1 MKPPDEL
8 PVLFLLSRVL
18 GGKTFSSHLQKVVA
32 TMEQIRPHFVFLDEE
47 DYGRHRGE
55 IPLLNRMTGLY
66 IAPSILKWKLRGTR
80 LPAYRAVFVQS
91 FEIMPACTA
100 LDPDCPVILAHDST
114 NILSYRLLRDVD
126 PGPLASLACAFK
138 SVVASPA
145 YRAVL
150 GRVKAFLPR
159 THWCGRSL
167 TRDFGVDPDRI
178 IVAPSGLDMDL
189 WKPDWDRRADPPV
202 LLFVGN
208 DFARKGGE
216 FLMEVF
222 ARLGPIAR
230 LRILSNDPSL
240 RGRAWPEGVE
250 LVSGL
255 GHHDPGAVARAY
267 READIFVFPTRKD
280 HMGMVL
286 TEAAA
291 SGLPLVGTDVG
302 GVKEAIRDGENG
314 RLLPYGA
321 GPGDWAAA
329 IEDLIRDPDKRRRY
343 GRFSRGIAE
352 TEFSFGA
359 LRERVEAAFGKLGL
373 EDREYVLKTDR
384 PPGLPIPRA

>member
-1 MKPPDEL
+1 MKSLDEL

-18 GGKTFSSHLQKVVA
+18 GGKTFTSHLQKVVQ
-32 TMEQIRPHFVFLDEE
+32 TIGRIRPHFVFLEEE
-47 DYGRHRGE
+47 DYGLYRDK

-66 IAPSILKWKLRGTR
+66 VGPSILKWKLRGTR
-80 LPAYRAVFVQS
+80 LPPYRAVFVQS
-91 FEIMPACTA
+91 FEIMPACSA
-100 LDPDCPVILAHDST
+100 LDPACPVILAHDAT

-126 PGPLASLACAFK
+126 PGPLAHLSCAFK
-138 SVVASPA
+138 SAVASPA

-150 GRVKAFLPR
+150 GRVRAFLPR

-178 IVAPSGLDMDL
+178 IVAPAGLDMDL
-189 WKPDWDRRADPPV
+189 WKPDRDRRADPPV

-216 FLMEVF
+216 FFLDVF
-222 ARLGPIAR
+222 DRLGSAAR

-291 SGLPLVGTDVG
+291 SGLPIVATDVG
-302 GVKEAIRDGENG
+302 GVNEAVRDGENG
-314 RLLPYGA
+314 TLLPYRA
-321 GPGDWAAA
+321 GPGEWSDA
-329 IEDLIRDPDKRRRY
+329 IADLIGNTDKRRRY
-343 GRFSRGIAE
+343 GRRSREIAE
-352 TEFSFGA
+352 AEFSFGA
-359 LRERVEAAFGKLGL
+359 LKDRVEAAFGKI
-373 EDREYVLKTDR
+373 EY
-384 PPGLPIPRA
+384 AN